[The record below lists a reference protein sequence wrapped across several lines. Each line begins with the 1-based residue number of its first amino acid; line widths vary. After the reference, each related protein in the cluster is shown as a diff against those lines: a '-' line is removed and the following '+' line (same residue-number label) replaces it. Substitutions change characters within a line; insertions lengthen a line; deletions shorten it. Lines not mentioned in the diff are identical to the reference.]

1 MSLASDFVVQ
11 KRGGTWITI
20 RRSLAQASIID
31 MLANADF
38 FFGLP
43 GCEIIKDQKKIKVA
57 RLKLAIEGQTRTV
70 YLKRYN
76 AFSWRYRLS
85 SLFQR
90 SGAEQALRGA
100 AILAEAGV
108 GTASPLAAM
117 ESRSCGMLTKSF
129 FVSEEIAGG
138 KTADSYW
145 RNKLSACS
153 GSAGVRRRRRFLKDL
168 GGLFA
173 LLHRKRIYHNDLK
186 DANIIVTAQHGE
198 REGLFLLDLEGLR
211 TAKVLS
217 LRRRVKNLVQLNRTF
232 GRYISAAQKLYF
244 LSSYLGTDFLD
255 HAKRKAWVHRILK
268 GSRRGDR
275 RSLRKMRRAA

>member
-1 MSLASDFVVQ
+1 MSLAPDFVVQ
-11 KRGGTWITI
+11 KRGDTWITV
-20 RRSLAQASIID
+20 RRSLAQDSIVD
-31 MLANADF
+31 MMADADF

-43 GCEIIKDQKKIKVA
+43 GCEIIKDQRKIRVA
-57 RLKLAIEGQTRTV
+57 RIKLAIEGQIRTV

-76 AFSWRYRLS
+76 AFSWRYRLN

-90 SGAEQALRGA
+90 SGAARALKGA
-100 AILAEAGV
+100 VILAGAGL
-108 GTASPLAAM
+108 GTARPLAAM

-129 FVSEEIAGG
+129 FLSEEIAGG

-145 RNKLSACS
+145 RDKLSACS

-186 DANIIVTAQHGE
+186 DANIIVAAQDGE
-198 REGLFLLDLEGLR
+198 RDSLFLLDLEGLR
-211 TAKVLS
+211 TGNVLS

-232 GRYISAAQKLYF
+232 GRHISATQKLY
-244 LSSYLGTDFLD
+244 LLRSYLGTDFSD
-255 HAKRKAWVHRILK
+255 HAKRKAWVQRILK
-268 GSRRGDR
+268 ESRQGDQ
-275 RSLRKMRRAA
+275 RSLRKMRRVA